1 MQHFEEI
8 LELRHNI
15 SLEPSEPE
23 TGAHIAV
30 GAIGGGAGGGGLAP
44 ANGAVVIAAAAA
56 PTKNRDP
63 RLNVLCRMTEQ

>member
-1 MQHFEEI
+1 MA
-8 LELRHNI
+8 
-15 SLEPSEPE
+15 PSAPPGPA
-23 TGAHIAV
+23 THGPPSGFTHA
-30 GAIGGGAGGGGLAP
+30 GGGGGGGAGGGGLAP